1 MIYEIMFYGGFAL
14 AGLLLAVSVFLF
26 FKLHIAA
33 VIGDVTGLTRKKQ
46 IKRIQ
51 QTGAA
56 KENDNFYSQAVGLR
70 RGETLRP
77 HSGRLEKRSKSGR
90 LFGSGKTEKTFASV
104 SGENVEKAR
113 PAPPAAQE
121 EPEDTEVTEP
131 LAQET
136 AVLSEEEEE
145 TQVLS
150 AVREP
155 AGEGGRSDVMRKK
168 PQNFEVITEIVS
180 IHSEETIR

>member
-77 HSGRLEKRSKSGR
+77 HSGKLEKRSKSGR
-90 LFGSGKTEKTFASV
+90 LFGSGKTEKTFAPV
-104 SGENVEKAR
+104 RGEEVEKAR
-113 PAPPAAQE
+113 PAPAARE
-121 EPEDTEVTEP
+121 ESEDTEVTEP
-131 LAQET
+131 LTQET

-150 AVREP
+150 AAREP
-155 AGEGGRSDVMRKK
+155 AGEGGRSDVIRKK
-168 PQNFEVITEIVS
+168 PQDFEIITEIVS